1 MLQTCAQPPTLNG
14 YASGFTPF
22 VVAVGYVAVGGHMGR
37 LSCGMDDVCVP
48 WTSTDSGCTTRHA
61 VGGGF
66 SRLLNLVDATEDVGW
81 AKLGYVNPARRRC
94 LNTADDLTWKLDR
107 PTFWINWHK
116 SCEHKEEVK
125 HIALGAAS
133 FRSNVA
139 LVSQFYLEM
148 TWKKT
153 TRPVPPWP
161 CGWPRSVLFI
171 CHPTQ
176 GG

>member
-1 MLQTCAQPPTLNG
+1 MGMHQDSPPLLWLLGMWLSAVTWVAWVVGWMMFAFLELPQTVDAPQD
-14 YASGFTPF
+14 
-22 VVAVGYVAVGGHMGR
+22 MR
-37 LSCGMDDVCVP
+37 
-48 WTSTDSGCTTRHA
+48 
-61 VGGGF
+61 GGGF

-125 HIALGAAS
+125 HIALGAAF

-161 CGWPRSVLFI
+161 CGWPALYFLYA
-171 CHPTQ
+171 TQ
-176 GG
+176 PKAVRGQIL